1 MFRAKI
7 FDPLRGDNFYPDNP
21 EELVRDRYSAEE
33 YKGYYEKYGF
43 YPYEIW
49 NVDFTF
55 LCFMY
60 SHLRALNEFQTKYE
74 EHTEFHDK
82 ISALAE
88 KVSGIMISGY
98 DFMNPEDLSKYKEVC
113 KEFIE
118 LIPGM
123 WT

>member
-21 EELVRDRYSAEE
+21 EELVKERYSAEE
-33 YKGYYEKYGF
+33 YKGYFEKYGF

-74 EHTEFHDK
+74 EHTEFHDQ
-82 ISALAE
+82 ISALIE
-88 KVSGIMISGY
+88 KVSAIMISGY
-98 DFMNPEDLSKYKEVC
+98 DFMKPEDLKKYKEVC

>member
-21 EELVRDRYSAEE
+21 EELVKDRYSDETGQE
-33 YKGYYEKYGF
+33 YYKRFGF

-49 NVDFTF
+49 NVDYTF

-60 SHLRALNEFQTKYE
+60 SHLKALNEFQTKYE

-82 ISALAE
+82 IADLAE
-88 KVSGIMISGY
+88 KVSAIMISGY

-113 KEFIE
+113 KEFVE